1 MRAESLSPTLP
12 LPPSFTLFILTEDL
26 TAEGVAR
33 LAARLKL
40 SRKDKGALEALAA
53 LRSLD
58 ERQGAGNGGG
68 GGEDGGTGV
77 AGTAPDVLEWSKFYA
92 GDFADGEGGA
102 VREFG
107 CGGLRRGAARRAR
120 RAWLPTP
127 PPSYIPDLPSLPPPF
142 PFHPPSPLL
151 SPFTLQTASLWQ
163 PLAWERLTEPPTR
176 PPTPPAGRA

>member
-68 GGEDGGTGV
+68 SGEDGGTGV
-77 AGTAPDVLEWSKFYA
+77 AGTAPDVLEWSQFYA

-151 SPFTLQTASLWQ
+151 SPFTLPPPSF
-163 PLAWERLTEPPTR
+163 PLSPFRLRLCGSRSP
-176 PPTPPAGRA
+176 GRG